1 MIEFYSFLDD
11 EEHGCRMWRSENNC
25 LADVHAV
32 RWLNEEGNARR
43 FAVLEWSG
51 FQEPRRETDTSAA
64 ACAHALSRAFTSLG
78 SSPANEINK
87 TMCTPLTLWK
97 IRKNLARWLCNNL
110 ITRPIIMACNGHRTL
125 SRSLEG
131 RSSSTPGK
139 SRRHCAWKP
148 QQRRAEGHGK
158 LQRMQRSAATA
169 TAPGRQLDAKWTKQ
183 IVVDEPVHGCLLV
196 CIYYYC
202 LVCDDLFLVLSS
214 YDEPTEA

>member
-1 MIEFYSFLDD
+1 
-11 EEHGCRMWRSENNC
+11 MWRSENNC

-32 RWLNEEGNARR
+32 RWLNEGNALR

-139 SRRHCAWKP
+139 SRRHCCLEAAAA
-148 QQRRAEGHGK
+148 QGRRPWE
-158 LQRMQRSAATA
+158 AATNA
-169 TAPGRQLDAKWTKQ
+169 AQCSNSYSTGQAARCQM
-183 IVVDEPVHGCLLV
+183 DETNSG
-196 CIYYYC
+196 
-202 LVCDDLFLVLSS
+202 
-214 YDEPTEA
+214 